1 MSPIRNPYRS
11 SEDEFYTMPA
21 STQGHHRNAHSAT
34 MDNADMS
41 WAAHDRDPNRL
52 RIGGT
57 LYIGTRA
64 RAGPTYPAAQR
75 SNVDEYGEDGYGY
88 TGPREL
94 VQHDLNNSVPRRHIR
109 RDSNEGSRR
118 PTSVSGYN
126 DVMPRSY
133 GVRERERRPPP
144 NIRAFDR
151 LPGRVPNWD
160 PTAVRSSVAPLDPV
174 QRPAPFEP
182 VDPIRKT
189 GLARPQSMYHD
200 SRDPRRT
207 GRDDQYEV
215 RDDDRRKPSRK
226 DTYDDEVEQRGFG
239 IRTDKSERSEQRT
252 DRERNDR
259 RPEKSDQYGRDYRD
273 EDRTEHK
280 SRDAIATGISLAGA
294 ALGLNAAKNSLGTR
308 DEDREDRKRR
318 EYEEE
323 SRRRRER
330 DESRDTK
337 ERRYREGERDRSPRD
352 FPPPQSRDR
361 GAPPRDTRDARD
373 APPPRDPRDA
383 GPPPRDVP
391 PYAPEPFLDRKRR
404 DSRDG
409 RDAPPRD
416 VPPYA
421 PEPFLDRKRRDSRD
435 RPVSR
440 DGRDVDT
447 DRRRQHPGLSGNAI
461 DDRSDGSDNAAPL
474 RPRRESRARRESA
487 NQQQQGAF
495 DPKDTMGLK
504 ALKDALNAKDAQAPP
519 PIPPKEPLTASR
531 TPRASMTRDSRDVAD
546 IRSGLDERRP
556 RDLVQNND
564 DRQLRVVSPPRE
576 KPEVKPVKSI
586 LKQARPKFPEDP
598 SPIRE
603 GVAPLKDAKKDGVP
617 PDARWTKISR
627 KLVSPAALEAGKERY
642 EARDDFVIV
651 LRVLSRDE
659 VQGYAEIT
667 QKIRCMCP
675 FVPLN
680 LNRMY

>member
-1 MSPIRNPYRS
+1 MSPTRNPYRS
-11 SEDEFYTMPA
+11 SEDEYYAIPA
-21 STQGHHRNAHSAT
+21 SSHGQHRKAYSAT

-41 WAAHDRDPNRL
+41 RVARERDSNRL
-52 RIGGT
+52 RIGSGREGGT
-57 LYIGTRA
+57 LYIGTRS
-64 RAGPTYPAAQR
+64 RPGPTYPAARR
-75 SNVDEYGEDGYGY
+75 SDIEEYGEEGYGY

-94 VQHDLNNSVPRRHIR
+94 VQHDLNNSIPRHHMR

-118 PTSVSGYN
+118 PTSISGYN
-126 DVMPRSY
+126 EVIPRSY
-133 GVRERERRPPP
+133 DSRERERGPPP
-144 NIRAFDR
+144 STRGFDR
-151 LPGRVPNWD
+151 IPGRVPSWD
-160 PTAVRSSVAPLDPV
+160 QSTGRGSVAPLDPV

-182 VDPIRKT
+182 IDPIRRT
-189 GLARPQSMYHD
+189 GSARPQSMYHD

-207 GRDDQYEV
+207 GRDDRYEV

-239 IRTDKSERSEQRT
+239 IRSDKPERSEQRT

-280 SRDAIATGISLAGA
+280 GRDAIASGLSLAGA
-294 ALGLNAAKNSLGTR
+294 ALGLSAAKNSLSNR

-330 DESRDTK
+330 DESREEK
-337 ERRYREGERDRSPRD
+337 ERRYRESERDRSPRD
-352 FPPPQSRDR
+352 FPPPPRDR
-361 GAPPRDTRDARD
+361 DAPLRDVRD
-373 APPPRDPRDA
+373 APPSKDPRDI
-383 GPPPRDVP
+383 GPPPRDIP
-391 PYAPEPFLDRKRR
+391 PYVPEPFSDLK
-404 DSRDG
+404 G
-409 RDAPPRD
+409 
-416 VPPYA
+416 
-421 PEPFLDRKRRDSRD
+421 RDSRD
-435 RPVSR
+435 RPASR
-440 DGRDVDT
+440 DGRDVDI

-461 DDRSDGSDNAAPL
+461 DDRSDGSDNAGPP
-474 RPRRESRARRESA
+474 RPRRESRNRRESVS
-487 NQQQQGAF
+487 QQQQGAF
-495 DPKDTMGLK
+495 NPKDTMDLK

-519 PIPPKEPLTASR
+519 PIPPKEPLTTNR
-531 TPRASMTRDSRDVAD
+531 TPRASMTRDSREVAD
-546 IRSGLDERRP
+546 IRSGLEDRRS
-556 RDLVQNND
+556 RELVQSND

-576 KPEVKPVKSI
+576 KPEVKPVKGI
-586 LKQARPKFPEDP
+586 LRQPRPQFPEDP

-667 QKIRCMCP
+667 QKIRCVYPVP
-675 FVPLN
+675 FALIPIA
-680 LNRMY
+680 Y